1 MDLYKDINMIKK
13 TLATVIFSTALSFSS
28 LSFAGNL
35 HHNMEVLGKNF
46 QVFNKTDNQKDALK
60 ALDNMKAA
68 ALDSKKVKLKTTDA
82 KEPTS
87 DALFDQLVVEIDK
100 TRTLVQAGKLDQAKV
115 EGKKIAAIKAQ
126 GLRFIISNEFMHIH
140 SSAF

>member
-60 ALDNMKAA
+60 ALDNMKVA

-82 KEPTS
+82 KAPTS
-87 DALFDQLVVEIDK
+87 DALFDQLVAQIDK

-126 GLRFIISNEFMHIH
+126 GHAIYNKQ
-140 SSAF
+140 

>member
-1 MDLYKDINMIKK
+1 MIKK

-60 ALDNMKAA
+60 ALDNMKVA
-68 ALDSKKVKLKTTDA
+68 ALDSKKVKLKTSDVKA
-82 KEPTS
+82 PTS
-87 DALFDQLVVEIDK
+87 DALFDQLVAQIDK

-126 GLRFIISNEFMHIH
+126 GHAIYNKQ
-140 SSAF
+140 

>member
-1 MDLYKDINMIKK
+1 MIKK
-13 TLATVIFSTALSFSS
+13 TLATVIFSAALSFSS

-68 ALDSKKVKLKTTDA
+68 ALDSKKVKLKTSDVKA
-82 KEPTS
+82 PTS

-126 GLRFIISNEFMHIH
+126 GHAIYNKQ
-140 SSAF
+140 

>member
-1 MDLYKDINMIKK
+1 MIKK

-60 ALDNMKAA
+60 ALDNMKVA
-68 ALDSKKVKLKTTDA
+68 ALDSKKVKLKTSDVKA
-82 KEPTS
+82 PTS
-87 DALFDQLVVEIDK
+87 DALFDQLVAQIDK

-126 GLRFIISNEFMHIH
+126 GH
-140 SSAF
+140 AFYNKQ

>member
-1 MDLYKDINMIKK
+1 MIKK

-60 ALDNMKAA
+60 ALDNMKVA
-68 ALDSKKVKLKTTDA
+68 ALDSKKVKLKTTDVKA
-82 KEPTS
+82 PTS
-87 DALFDQLVVEIDK
+87 DALFDQLVAQIDK
-100 TRTLVQAGKLDQAKV
+100 TRALVQAGKLDQAKI

-126 GLRFIISNEFMHIH
+126 GHAIYNKQ
-140 SSAF
+140 